1 MELTNCRKNIS
12 KWHDFYLPKYVVND
26 FYIVLLICE
35 LFVIACK
42 EKQKTNFEEPPV
54 ITHETDSTNLI
65 DSDIMIVIL
74 PDTNIYKP
82 GQDINTGSINPDSIV
97 TFGKSLVGTPYLY
110 ASSDPSKGFDCSGF
124 ITYVFNHFNIPVPR
138 SSVDFTNVGIE
149 IPKEHAA
156 PGDLILFTGTDS
168 TVRIVGHMGIVE
180 SNEHNN
186 LLFLHSTSGKA
197 YGVTISPLKGYYE
210 ARFVKIIRIFPET
223 YFTIP

>member
-1 MELTNCRKNIS
+1 MVYS
-12 KWHDFYLPKYVVND
+12 FH
-26 FYIVLLICE
+26 IVLLICG

-42 EKQKTNFEEPPV
+42 EKRKKNFEEPAV

-65 DSDIMIVIL
+65 DSDIMIVTH
-74 PDTNIYKP
+74 PDPSIYKP
-82 GQDINTGSINPDSIV
+82 GQDINTGSIKPDSIV
-97 TFGKSLVGTPYLY
+97 TFGKSLVGIPYLY

-124 ITYVFNHFNIPVPR
+124 ITYVFNHFNIAVPR
-138 SSVDFTNVGIE
+138 SSVDFTNIGIE
-149 IPKEHAA
+149 ILKEHAA

-180 SNEHNN
+180 SNEHSN

-210 ARFVKIIRIFPET
+210 ARFVKVIRVFPKT